1 MIRRPPR
8 STRTDTLFPYTTL
21 FRSYI
26 LVLPGFGIVSE
37 IIPVFARKPIFGYPF
52 MVFSGIAIGFMGFG
66 VWAHHMFASGLGPI
80 SVAAFSI
87 STMFIAVPTG
97 VKILNWMATM
107 WGGKL
112 TFTAPMLWAIG
123 LVTMFTIGGLS
134 GVRSAGRRV
143 GK

>member
-1 MIRRPPR
+1 
-8 STRTDTLFPYTTL
+8 
-21 FRSYI
+21 
-26 LVLPGFGIVSE
+26 
-37 IIPVFARKPIFGYPF
+37 

-66 VWAHHMFASGLGPI
+66 VWAHHMFASCLGPI

-123 LVTMFTIGGLS
+123 LVTMFTIGGSSEAHTSELQS
-134 GVRSAGRRV
+134 LMRISSAV
-143 GK
+143 F